1 MLKFWDTLFFQ
12 LSNHTSVLLRTLNTR
27 CGPPCPPTLTA
38 FWVLVII
45 TTAVTPT
52 KSVES
57 PALGNLLSSNNLLHY
72 CLGATQLTQT
82 TDGSSAMC
90 LSVLCSRGGRPCS
103 RGGRLC
109 SRGGRP
115 CSREGRPCSSGER
128 QCSRDWGH
136 KNRNSGKPFSE
147 RHRCLHNFKKS
158 LNNIFHDLGSF
169 HFFVNLT
176 ISETYVTE
184 TNNLTKTS

>member
-1 MLKFWDTLFFQ
+1 MLKFWDTLFVQ

-27 CGPPCPPTLTA
+27 CGLPCPPTLTA
-38 FWVLVII
+38 FRVLVII

-52 KSVES
+52 KSTES
-57 PALGNLLSSNNLLHY
+57 PALGNLLSSNKLLHY

-103 RGGRLC
+103 RGERLCSRGGRPC

-115 CSREGRPCSSGER
+115 CSREGRL
-128 QCSRDWGH
+128 CSRGGN
-136 KNRNSGKPFSE
+136 KNRNSWNLLTTSFMIQ
-147 RHRCLHNFKKS
+147 NYS
-158 LNNIFHDLGSF
+158 L
-169 HFFVNLT
+169 FFGNST
-176 ISETYVTE
+176 ISAAETYEIE
-184 TNNLTKTS
+184 TKNSSKTS